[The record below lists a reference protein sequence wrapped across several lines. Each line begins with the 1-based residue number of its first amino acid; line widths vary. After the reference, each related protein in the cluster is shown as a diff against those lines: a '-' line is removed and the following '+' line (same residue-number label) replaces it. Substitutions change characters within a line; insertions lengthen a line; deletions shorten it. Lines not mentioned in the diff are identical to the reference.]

1 MKSNAS
7 EIKMID
13 DIIQLVG
20 GVDNINTVMHCST
33 RLRFTLKKEDLAD
46 VSKIEKIEGVLGAQW
61 KAGQLQVIIGQK
73 VGRLYGELIER
84 YKIEAQGEVPDDF
97 GEKKKFSFAMILDF
111 LAGCLSP
118 CLPCILG
125 GGLLKGFISL
135 FVMLS
140 ILTPETGIHTL
151 LTILSDVPF
160 YFLPFLLASS
170 AAKKFGTDQM
180 MAMAVAGMLL
190 YPTVI
195 NNAGT
200 SISVL
205 GLPITYVKYSGSVIP
220 IILSVWVLKYVYK
233 WVNKVIPDTMRM
245 LFAPVCIFII
255 MGVVT
260 LGVTGPIGYYL
271 SSYVAMAVNWLFD
284 FSPIVAGFVVGF
296 TRQFIVFTGMH
307 LSLTSIILSN
317 IEVYGYDPLIAIY
330 GISAL
335 AVSGAA
341 FGAFFRLK
349 NKSNRQVALSSG
361 ISALL
366 GITEPG
372 LYGVLVRFKWPFM
385 AVSIASGI
393 GGVISALLGGHGYTV
408 STPSV
413 ITLSIFEDTMPAVA
427 ISYAVAFVIA
437 FVLTY
442 IRPIDETAEKSEKA
456 LAAEKKLVIKV
467 EQAPAAVTS
476 PVKGEMVELS
486 QVNDKTF
493 ASGVVGKGM
502 AVMPCA
508 GELYAPVD
516 GAVSMIFPTKHALG
530 FVTDDGKE
538 ILVHIGLE
546 TVDLNGEG
554 FNIDLKVGQRV
565 KQGERIGSFDLSLLK
580 EKGYDPTVIVVA
592 THNDCQIKAEALK
605 KADANTLMYTIN
617 A

>member
-1 MKSNAS
+1 MYN
-7 EIKMID
+7 
-13 DIIQLVG
+13 
-20 GVDNINTVMHCST
+20 
-33 RLRFTLKKEDLAD
+33 
-46 VSKIEKIEGVLGAQW
+46 
-61 KAGQLQVIIGQK
+61 
-73 VGRLYGELIER
+73 ELISR
-84 YKIEAQGEVPDDF
+84 YKIEAQGEVPDDY

-125 GGLLKGFISL
+125 GGFIKGVDSVL

-140 ILTPETGIHTL
+140 ILTPETGFHTL

-170 AAKKFGTDQM
+170 QAKKFGTDQM
-180 MAMAVAGMLL
+180 MAMAVAGMLM

-195 NNAGT
+195 NNAGS

-255 MGVVT
+255 MGIVS
-260 LGVTGPIGYYL
+260 LGITGPIGYYL
-271 SSYVAMAVNWLFD
+271 SSYVAMAVNWLFA
-284 FSPIVAGFVVGF
+284 FSPVVAGFVVGF

-413 ITLSIFEDTMPAVA
+413 ITLSIFE
-427 ISYAVAFVIA
+427 
-437 FVLTY
+437 
-442 IRPIDETAEKSEKA
+442 IR
-456 LAAEKKLVIKV
+456 
-467 EQAPAAVTS
+467 
-476 PVKGEMVELS
+476 
-486 QVNDKTF
+486 
-493 ASGVVGKGM
+493 
-502 AVMPCA
+502 C
-508 GELYAPVD
+508 
-516 GAVSMIFPTKHALG
+516 
-530 FVTDDGKE
+530 
-538 ILVHIGLE
+538 
-546 TVDLNGEG
+546 
-554 FNIDLKVGQRV
+554 QR
-565 KQGERIGSFDLSLLK
+565 
-580 EKGYDPTVIVVA
+580 
-592 THNDCQIKAEALK
+592 
-605 KADANTLMYTIN
+605 
-617 A
+617 